1 MIPTFFQTLWAR
13 LGMLIFV
20 VPLTIAVWVVAIE
33 TEFSC
38 CTALLILR
46 PNRGPSEEADDC

>member
-1 MIPTFFQTLWAR
+1 MMPVETR
-13 LGMLIFV
+13 LGMFILV

-46 PNRGPSEEADDC
+46 PHRGPSEEADDC